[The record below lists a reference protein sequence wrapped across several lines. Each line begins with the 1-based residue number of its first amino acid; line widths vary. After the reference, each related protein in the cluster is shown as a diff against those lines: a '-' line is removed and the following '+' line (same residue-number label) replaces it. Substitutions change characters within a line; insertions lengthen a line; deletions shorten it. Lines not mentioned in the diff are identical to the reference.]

1 MTVGRPE
8 VRHVSS
14 TGREEP
20 PVQGDGASALR
31 RVLLGI
37 VLIGTVGLSLEL
49 LLLEHFESFWQW
61 TPLALLAVVLVAGA
75 VLAVRPSRVA
85 VQIFQALMVLCV
97 AAGVLGVYLHYSGNA
112 EFELERE
119 PLRRGLDLFW
129 ESLRGA
135 TPALAP
141 GAMSQL
147 GLLGLAYTFRHPAL
161 RRSPPVRAS
170 APNVNSPER
179 T

>member
-8 VRHVSS
+8 VSHVSS
-14 TGREEP
+14 TERAKL
-20 PVQGDGASALR
+20 PVEGDGASALR

-37 VLIGTVGLSLEL
+37 VLIGAAGLSLEL

-61 TPLALLAVVLVAGA
+61 TPLALLAAVLANGVLV
-75 VLAVRPSRVA
+75 AVRPSRVA

-97 AAGVLGVYLHYSGNA
+97 VAGVYGVYLHYSGNA

-129 ESLRGA
+129 ESIRGA

-141 GAMSQL
+141 GALSQL
-147 GLLGLAYTFRHPAL
+147 GLFGLAYTFRHPAL
-161 RRSPPVRAS
+161 RRSSPVRAPS
-170 APNVNSPER
+170 PNVKSPER